1 MGISKV
7 NKKSSS
13 NNPFKAR
20 CKRQVLF
27 NTRGDDGGILS
38 PKLAKEKL
46 TLRRALLKYQFDSG
60 NISADIQLQL
70 KVVEE
75 ELFICNTFLQQECE
89 RAKKTKKRISFHAVE
104 NSLSSFDESHLL
116 LLKAKIDSIINNTST
131 AVISHT
137 TEALVQSQTTTT
149 LTAADDDVHENA
161 HNNKA
166 ISASSFIYFTSSH
179 A

>member
-46 TLRRALLKYQFDSG
+46 TVRRALLKYQFDSG
-60 NISADIQLQL
+60 NISADIQLQSVTLSCNKSVRERRKL
-70 KVVEE
+70 KSAF
-75 ELFICNTFLQQECE
+75 LFMRWRTLCHHL
-89 RAKKTKKRISFHAVE
+89 KT
-104 NSLSSFDESHLL
+104 
-116 LLKAKIDSIINNTST
+116 KIDSIINNTST
-131 AVISHT
+131 TVISHT
-137 TEALVQSQTTTT
+137 TETHFCSIT
-149 LTAADDDVHENA
+149 
-161 HNNKA
+161 NN
-166 ISASSFIYFTSSH
+166 YYSH
-179 A
+179 CC